1 MKVSKFIKVDKDI
14 MLQYVYDDGNLISD
28 PYSIILNSK
37 ESTQSYAAGSSSS
50 TINKLSNTLFTI
62 DAVGGKWGKVDTSNY
77 LFLQTKDYINSM
89 PVRHDTIKVHMPINY
104 TFGNYIGFHIKAYT
118 YDNNMRNKY
127 DISNFYID
135 MSDVNTLGIIGYTS
149 PPLRYQDTLWGKCID
164 LNVPSIFA
172 LSKQRDG
179 NMAKENTIN
188 YNLTNGVGLS
198 SSSPIFLEFSFVT
211 SKNVISGITTYS
223 LGPKSVVSV
232 PQAPEFENMGV
243 KIEHSTNG
251 DFFEVYGTFNNS
263 LFDFKSMI
271 LNAISQGHKY
281 NVEYKITIYEQNI
294 RGKTISIYVADN
306 FNEKIEYR
314 PIIKYSTTTAI
325 IDVEMNLIDIIDGSQ
340 LQRRASYG
348 MLQDEVSKYSL
359 KMMKINLA
367 TANKPKIYNIK
378 NPLGAGILSGE
389 VGIGVGSTSIQLE
402 PIKVPFPVLI
412 DKNSVVCKSNSVR
425 VGKDTFWGMGECK
438 IMLFPFDNIV
448 KLIIADR
455 IDNSIINYL
464 DLSAAGDINIV
475 FKSDKNTY
483 AFPLYMEGGQV
494 SLTIGAVV
502 FKISSSK
509 INDIRKMY
517 NSGYNTFYITTT
529 SDSLTTSI
537 YSGLFKIW
545 DNNDNLNDIN
555 AQQIIAEDTIIT
567 EESNAIQETA
577 VVTIRTIET
586 TTIDN
591 TNNI

>member
-28 PYSIILNSK
+28 PYSIVINSK
-37 ESTQSYAAGSSSS
+37 ETTQSYVAGASST
-50 TINKLSNTLFTI
+50 TINKLSNTLFSI
-62 DAVGGKWGKVDTSNY
+62 DSVSGKWGKINPENY
-77 LFLQTKDYINSM
+77 LFLQTKDFINGM
-89 PVRHDTIKVHMPINY
+89 PIRHDTIKIHMPINY
-104 TFGNYIGFHIKAYT
+104 TFGNYIGFHIKAYS
-118 YDNNMRNKY
+118 YDNNMRIKY

-135 MSDVNTLGIIGYTS
+135 MSDVQTLALIGYTS
-149 PPLRYQDTLWGKCID
+149 PPLRSQDTLWGKCID
-164 LNVPSIFA
+164 LNIPSLFA

-179 NMAKENTIN
+179 NMAKENSIN
-188 YNLTNGVGLS
+188 YNLTGGVGLS
-198 SSSPIFLEFSFVT
+198 STAPIFLEFSFVT
-211 SKNVISGITTYS
+211 SKSVINNITTYS
-223 LGPKSVVSV
+223 LGPKSVVSI

-243 KIEHSTNG
+243 KIEHSKNG
-251 DFFEVYGTFNNS
+251 DFFEIYGTFNNS

-271 LNAISQGHKY
+271 LNSVSNGHKY

-294 RGKTISIYVADN
+294 RGKTISVYVVDN

-359 KMMKINLA
+359 KMMKINLGNA
-367 TANKPKIYNIK
+367 SKPKIYNIK
-378 NPLGAGILSGE
+378 NPLGAEMLSGN
-389 VGIGVGSTSIQLE
+389 VGLGVNNTTIQLE

-412 DKNSVVCKSNSVR
+412 DKNNVVCKSNSVR

-438 IMLFPFDNIV
+438 IMLYPFDNIV
-448 KLIIADR
+448 KLIIADK
-455 IDNSIINYL
+455 IDTNVINYL
-464 DLSAAGDINIV
+464 DLSSAGDINIV

-483 AFPLYMEGGQV
+483 SFPLYMEGGQV

-529 SDSLTTSI
+529 SESLTTAI

-545 DNNDNLNDIN
+545 DNSDNLIDIN
-555 AQQIIAEDTIIT
+555 TQQMIT
-567 EESNAIQETA
+567 EDSIISEDANAVQETA
-577 VVTIRTIET
+577 IVTIRTIET

-591 TNNI
+591 TNN